1 VATTTAVTTMMMAT
15 TATAETLA
23 MTTLSGCIR
32 CVVRLA
38 VTPSRSSTHRS
49 TNVSRP
55 WRR

>member
-1 VATTTAVTTMMMAT
+1 MVMA
-15 TATAETLA
+15 AMAAMTAETLA

-38 VTPSRSSTHRS
+38 ITPSWISTQRS
-49 TNVSRP
+49 TNVSKP

>member
-1 VATTTAVTTMMMAT
+1 VATTTAAATTMMVTM
-15 TATAETLA
+15 TAETLA

-38 VTPSRSSTHRS
+38 ITPSRSSTHRS
-49 TNVSRP
+49 MNVSRP

>member
-1 VATTTAVTTMMMAT
+1 MVMATTTTAT
-15 TATAETLA
+15 TTTTETLVT
-23 MTTLSGCIR
+23 TTLSGCIR

-38 VTPSRSSTHRS
+38 VTPSRSSTRRS

>member
-1 VATTTAVTTMMMAT
+1 MMA
-15 TATAETLA
+15 AMAEALA

-38 VTPSRSSTHRS
+38 VTPSRSSTHPS

-55 WRR
+55 WR